1 MEVIKNMDLNNYLKN
16 LETIVNI
23 DSGSHNKKGI
33 EEVISFLKGEVSYEK
48 MVDLIKQHSR
58 NYAKRQLTFLRGM
71 EEVNYVDVENKK
83 EISSME
89 EKIKRWLNG

>member
-1 MEVIKNMDLNNYLKN
+1 
-16 LETIVNI
+16 
-23 DSGSHNKKGI
+23 
-33 EEVISFLKGEVSYEK
+33 

-71 EEVNYVDVENKK
+71 GNVNYVDVEDND
-83 EISSME
+83 SLNNMT